1 MIPIHSLLL
10 QLVTEKKIQRQL
22 NILATLKKSY
32 YPISIEELAEQFQV
46 SSKTIRQD
54 IDQLLTFAPTG
65 QRLVEETNSGI
76 LLQPV
81 DSSVVDQMF
90 CHLSSDVLSFK
101 LLDLLFVQKAL
112 TLDVLEDICFVS
124 EATLKRHVLK
134 LRKILKKYSLSLTLS
149 PVQLI
154 GKEENIRYFYF
165 QYFHDSENI
174 RDTYQPEASHQES
187 VAYLSLCLEEKLKLK
202 ILLDHKRLAFWQM
215 VQKLRFKNGFYYEGS
230 DIHAE
235 EIFFPKKYK
244 LFKMIYLDIQK
255 RFYPEIIG
263 FSENEMIFS
272 YAASL
277 DCIVYKDYL
286 FGEPD
291 FSFKDPTLQKT
302 LYKLSIEISQH
313 FNTEIHEVP
322 DFFKALQN
330 YFAVH
335 FFLNRITPLFKKN
348 DSHIVQFI
356 RQEHPATFSKW
367 LCLLSSSSA
376 FQPLKVEHIDDIC
389 ANLTIY
395 TVIYLYQEK
404 TEQKKV
410 LFALNGDNVF
420 LDYLLLVIN
429 KTFSGI
435 HMQFLLNKA
444 IELDFLKRNQ
454 IDVVISNY
462 PSYIAASAQKL
473 TQYELAPVPTME
485 DWQNVRRF
493 LTTILSKDEFE

>member
-1 MIPIHSLLL
+1 
-10 QLVTEKKIQRQL
+10 
-22 NILATLKKSY
+22 
-32 YPISIEELAEQFQV
+32 
-46 SSKTIRQD
+46 
-54 IDQLLTFAPTG
+54 
-65 QRLVEETNSGI
+65 
-76 LLQPV
+76 
-81 DSSVVDQMF
+81 
-90 CHLSSDVLSFK
+90 
-101 LLDLLFVQKAL
+101 
-112 TLDVLEDICFVS
+112 
-124 EATLKRHVLK
+124 
-134 LRKILKKYSLSLTLS
+134 
-149 PVQLI
+149 
-154 GKEENIRYFYF
+154 
-165 QYFHDSENI
+165 
-174 RDTYQPEASHQES
+174 
-187 VAYLSLCLEEKLKLK
+187 
-202 ILLDHKRLAFWQM
+202 
-215 VQKLRFKNGFYYEGS
+215 
-230 DIHAE
+230 
-235 EIFFPKKYK
+235 
-244 LFKMIYLDIQK
+244 
-255 RFYPEIIG
+255 
-263 FSENEMIFS
+263 
-272 YAASL
+272 
-277 DCIVYKDYL
+277 
-286 FGEPD
+286 
-291 FSFKDPTLQKT
+291 
-302 LYKLSIEISQH
+302 SIEISQH

-335 FFLNRITPLFKKN
+335 FFLNRITPLFQKN

-429 KTFSGI
+429 RTFSGI
-435 HMQFLLNKA
+435 HTQFLLNKA

-462 PSYIAASAQKL
+462 PSYITTSAQKL

-493 LTTILSKDEFE
+493 LATILSNNEFE